1 MTSCVRKRIVLAL
14 IALFPLAASIQA
26 APALDPNA
34 LDRPITLKLD
44 DASMADAAAAI
55 AEVGDIQVAAPVEPK
70 SGITLSMDRAPIRL
84 VLDILAKAS
93 RTKWE
98 NVGGVIAFRK
108 PPEAAKIDFAEADIR
123 LTPEQGVAIFLASL
137 DPFQLFR
144 LSAGIPLP
152 YEELMPEQQGVLT
165 HILSPDVV
173 GISSS
178 GDVVSSLPAP
188 EQTSISFWTMP
199 YLLIPDPDG
208 EKPIS
213 LRLDSTPYIT
223 LRRAEK

>member
-1 MTSCVRKRIVLAL
+1 MTSCVRKTVILAV

-26 APALDPNA
+26 ALDPKA
-34 LDRPITLKLD
+34 LDRPITLKLE
-44 DASMADAAAAI
+44 DASMAAAAAAI

-84 VLDILAKAS
+84 ALDTLAKAS
-93 RTKWE
+93 RTRWE

-108 PPEAAKIDFAEADIR
+108 PPEAAKIDLAESQVR

-137 DPFQLFR
+137 DPLQLFR
-144 LSAGIPLP
+144 LSAGLPLP
-152 YEELMPEQQGVLT
+152 YEELMPEQQGLLT
-165 HILSPDVV
+165 RILSLNVV
-173 GISSS
+173 GVSPL
-178 GDVVSSLPAP
+178 GEAVSSLPAP

-208 EKPIS
+208 EKPIT

-223 LRRAEK
+223 LRRAER